1 MNHIEGSHY
10 IFIKEGSDI
19 HLSMPVHRD
28 RDLGVG
34 PS

>member
-1 MNHIEGSHY
+1 M
-10 IFIKEGSDI
+10 KEGSDI